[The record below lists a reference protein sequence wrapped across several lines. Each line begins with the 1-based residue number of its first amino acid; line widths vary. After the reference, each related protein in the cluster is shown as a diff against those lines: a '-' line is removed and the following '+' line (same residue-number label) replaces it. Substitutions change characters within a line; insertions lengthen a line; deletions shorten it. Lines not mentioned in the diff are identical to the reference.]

1 MSDSEN
7 EITFKN
13 VENEDGRGDEPPPLF
28 EHTSTTDYDTVD
40 ESGPD
45 EPQPSTSALDRS
57 PSIRGKTT
65 PRRKSRRDI
74 PKTQYLGIN
83 YNTSN
88 KHNTRPKRPDV
99 RLRSF
104 SGDDDSDWEQFHE
117 HFEVVAEIGG
127 WGIRS
132 MLLALR
138 SCMKG
143 KADQFLSNLP
153 PAVKASYRLLVEA
166 FSTRFNNPRQQP
178 MWVSTFKNRT
188 RGPSEQVTTFA
199 DDLSRLAK
207 KAYADLDYMAQ
218 ERMALD
224 QLYGSITPELRLRC
238 IDRDCR
244 TVDQAVEV
252 IRTYEGIIGSNN
264 TGRGSQSQVR
274 MVTTRP
280 QTKCRQEQR
289 LSTDADNILKELQ
302 QRVEDLERL
311 NRQLGQQNRRQRPQ
325 QAYNPRHGPQNVNH
339 GPPRCFGCQS
349 TAHFYR
355 DCPTNP
361 INHNDAQPNIDGQN
375 NQENEHPSPQ

>member
-166 FSTRFNNPRQQP
+166 FSTRFNTPRQQP

-280 QTKCRQEQR
+280 HTK
-289 LSTDADNILKELQ
+289 
-302 QRVEDLERL
+302 
-311 NRQLGQQNRRQRPQ
+311 
-325 QAYNPRHGPQNVNH
+325 
-339 GPPRCFGCQS
+339 
-349 TAHFYR
+349 
-355 DCPTNP
+355 
-361 INHNDAQPNIDGQN
+361 
-375 NQENEHPSPQ
+375 